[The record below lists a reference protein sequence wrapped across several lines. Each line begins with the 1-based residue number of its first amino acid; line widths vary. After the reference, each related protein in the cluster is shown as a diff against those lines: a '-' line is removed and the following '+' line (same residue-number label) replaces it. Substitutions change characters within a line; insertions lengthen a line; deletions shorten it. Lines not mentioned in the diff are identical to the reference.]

1 MEKLGGV
8 AENLE
13 NLASSAASG
22 KSGLTG
28 KSGGSCKAENLE
40 NSEHGKSGKLD
51 AENLAENL
59 EKMENLTAEKL
70 TVSHGKFNDNLSG
83 KFVKKCLHYRNGY
96 GSIYITTNTTQNT
109 FKELLDPRI

>member
-13 NLASSAASG
+13 NLTSSAAS
-22 KSGLTG
+22 G

-40 NSEHGKSGKLD
+40 KSEHGKSGKLD

-70 TVSHGKFNDNLSG
+70 TVSHGKFNANLSG
-83 KFVKKCLHYRNGY
+83 KFAKKYLHYQLRCGN
-96 GSIYITTNTTQNT
+96 IHLTTKTTHA
-109 FKELLDPRI
+109 FSRIVRFADSG

>member
-1 MEKLGGV
+1 MEKLGGL

-13 NLASSAASG
+13 NLASSAAS
-22 KSGLTG
+22 G

-70 TVSHGKFNDNLSG
+70 TVSHGKFNANLSG
-83 KFVKKCLHYRNGY
+83 KFVKKCLHYRNVC
-96 GSIYITTNTTQNT
+96 GSIYITTKATH
-109 FKELLDPRI
+109 FFRYH